1 MFPETILQMNNGA
14 TVMELSNALERVVA
28 AVRAAGKSGSITLTV
43 KVAPAS
49 KGTTDVLM
57 VESQVKTKLPEPD
70 RGTTIFFATEDNRLV
85 RNDPKQQML
94 PLRVVDIDAPA
105 TRELREVI

>member
-14 TVMELSNALERVVA
+14 AVAELSDALEQVVA
-28 AVRAAGKSGSITLTV
+28 AVRAAGKSGSLTFTV

-49 KGTTDVLM
+49 KGSTDVLM
-57 VESQVKTKLPEPD
+57 VESQVKTKLPERE
-70 RGTTIFFATEDNRLV
+70 RGMTIFFATEDNRLV

-94 PLRVVDIDAPA
+94 DLRVLNIEHQPKQ
-105 TRELREVI
+105 LKEVV